1 MQKLVDMYDSITTAL
16 QNWGNEIEAQGKTLD
31 ESYYQALIDN
41 GAETIN
47 QLREQADAV
56 RDVMDEYEVGS
67 DKWTEM
73 YSKLQDIN
81 SSISG
86 IVTNMHEWNQ
96 AILQIPLDRLD
107 SLTENL
113 EMVKDAL

>member
-47 QLREQADAV
+47 QLREHADAV
-56 RDVMDEYEVGS
+56 RDVMDS
-67 DKWTEM
+67 C
-73 YSKLQDIN
+73 S
-81 SSISG
+81 
-86 IVTNMHEWNQ
+86 
-96 AILQIPLDRLD
+96 A
-107 SLTENL
+107 
-113 EMVKDAL
+113 